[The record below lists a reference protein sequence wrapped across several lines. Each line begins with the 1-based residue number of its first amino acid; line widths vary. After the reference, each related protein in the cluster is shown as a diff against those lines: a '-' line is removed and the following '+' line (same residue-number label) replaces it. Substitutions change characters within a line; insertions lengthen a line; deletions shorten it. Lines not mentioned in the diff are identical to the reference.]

1 MAMNLCANNKQ
12 QPTFIQNIYTV
23 VGVCAHE
30 LWGHW
35 FEKQAPVLKSLN
47 LFNFHQLSLSGISKE
62 FKKRGSAWG

>member
-1 MAMNLCANNKQ
+1 MCKQ
-12 QPTFIQNIYTV
+12 QTATHIYTKYIYTV

-30 LWGHW
+30 
-35 FEKQAPVLKSLN
+35 QAPVLKSLN